1 MRRLFCILL
10 ILLVLASLATWCM
23 RRETSERPV
32 IVWTAGLSQDRVEQ
46 VAAFHKWMRANG
58 YVDEK
63 GELLFTVKLE
73 TASNQSTLIQAVSG
87 MAGDLID
94 HVPVKRF
101 APMGVLED
109 ITDFARENGLD
120 PAHNYAAAGD
130 LLMYDG
136 KQYAYP
142 CNLAVRGLLCN
153 VDLFRKYGMEP
164 PPEAWTPEEFE
175 AYGLEFIR
183 RANAGRARQ
192 EVFFAGAM
200 PGIILPLARS
210 MGGDL
215 FNETLTAPALNTEPF
230 EKALTLY
237 QRWVTGL
244 HLIPD
249 AAEIASESTD
259 ASSVNSEATPQLVSG
274 RYAMITTGRYVNMD
288 LRRFKSGPVTLS
300 FSQFPEYGFRNLV
313 LTSRNTAIYKGSK
326 YKEYAKIFL
335 LFLASREYNDL
346 IIRDSDGLPPN
357 PEWAVD
363 NPEYHTPP
371 GREYEGNLHTNELKW
386 AQTVALPESFSP
398 YYPLA
403 DDRIDYAYERVAGG
417 LSTPAEALALANRSI
432 AHSIRETVNGTASLR
447 ERYARDCELQKK
459 IDECK
464 DSGRKI
470 PAEWIR
476 NPFHL
481 SYYRERGM
489 LSEPPSPR
497 RNNAD

>member
-32 IVWTAGLSQDRVEQ
+32 IVWTAGLSQDRVEP

-109 ITDFARENGLD
+109 VTGFARENGLD

-313 LTSRNTAIYKGSK
+313 LTSRNTALDG
-326 YKEYAKIFL
+326 
-335 LFLASREYNDL
+335 ND
-346 IIRDSDGLPPN
+346 GVEN
-357 PEWAVD
+357 
-363 NPEYHTPP
+363 Y
-371 GREYEGNLHTNELKW
+371 LHE
-386 AQTVALPESFSP
+386 A
-398 YYPLA
+398 
-403 DDRIDYAYERVAGG
+403 
-417 LSTPAEALALANRSI
+417 ALAGKAPSGTRY
-432 AHSIRETVNGTASLR
+432 EDGNGRQVDSLGVH
-447 ERYARDCELQKK
+447 EH
-459 IDECK
+459 
-464 DSGRKI
+464 
-470 PAEWIR
+470 W
-476 NPFHL
+476 
-481 SYYRERGM
+481 
-489 LSEPPSPR
+489 
-497 RNNAD
+497 NNALDKRYGRNLGKKEGIELLRV

>member
-1 MRRLFCILL
+1 MRKLFCLIAALL
-10 ILLVLASLATWCM
+10 ILASLATWCM
-23 RRETSERPV
+23 RHEKNERPV
-32 IVWTAGLSQDRVEQ
+32 VVWTAGLSQDRVEQ

-58 YVDEK
+58 YVDET

-120 PAHNYAAAGD
+120 PAHNYGAAGD
-130 LLMYDG
+130 LLMYDT

-142 CNLAVRGLLCN
+142 CNLAVYGLLCN

-164 PPEAWTPEEFE
+164 PPETWTPEEFE
-175 AYGLEFIR
+175 SFGLEFIR
-183 RANAGRARQ
+183 RANEGRERQ

-200 PGIILPLARS
+200 PQIILPLARS

-237 QRWVTGL
+237 HRWVVDL
-244 HLIPD
+244 RLIPD
-249 AAEIASESTD
+249 AAEIASESTKT
-259 ASSVNSEATPQLVSG
+259 SSVNGEATPQLVSG

-300 FSQFPEYGFRNLV
+300 FSQIPEYEFKNLL

-326 YKEYAKIFL
+326 HKEYAKIFL

-357 PEWAVD
+357 PEWAAG

-386 AQTVALPESFSP
+386 ARSIALPGSFSP

-403 DDRIDYAYERVAGG
+403 DDKIRYAYERVAGG
-417 LSTPAEALALANRSI
+417 LSSPAEALALANRSI
-432 AHSIRETVNGTASLR
+432 EHSIRETVSGTASLR
-447 ERYARDCELQKK
+447 ERYIRDCELQTK
-459 IDECK
+459 IDELK
-464 DSGRKI
+464 ASGKKI
-470 PAEWIR
+470 PAGWIR
-476 NPFHL
+476 NPFHVK
-481 SYYRERGM
+481 YYQERNM
-489 LSEPPSPR
+489 LAE
-497 RNNAD
+497 